1 MSQSDDNGDDSDF
14 DVPKT
19 KPPKSKPKQS
29 TKAVS
34 STDANKK
41 ETFMG
46 EVLSVYTDQKKSLNG
61 ANGGRGFMGGGVI
74 LNSHSKGEYFHF
86 DFDLSI
92 SDIHWIQKQYAKSI
106 NA

>member
-1 MSQSDDNGDDSDF
+1 MQDSQARRSDSLLYH
-14 DVPKT
+14 
-19 KPPKSKPKQS
+19 KSKPKQS

-34 STDANKK
+34 STDANEK
-41 ETFMG
+41 EMFMG
-46 EVLSVYTDQKKSLNG
+46 EVLSVYTDHKKSLNG
-61 ANGGRGFMGGGVI
+61 ANGGWGFMGGVI
-74 LNSHSKGEYFHF
+74 LTARENTSILI